1 MKIWDVTMTIKPSM
15 AVWKGRDA
23 KRPVLTITRDYDE
36 NGEGARETHLAFD
49 MHTGTHIDAPLH
61 FVYQGGTMNDIPL
74 TKLVRPVKVIDLTYV
89 VNKIGVDDL
98 DETLIQK
105 GDFILFKTR
114 NSFED
119 ILENE
124 FVYISSAAAK
134 RLAELEIEGVGLDAL
149 GVERDQPD
157 HGTHHA
163 ILGAGIII
171 IEGLALAE
179 VPQGEYFMIA
189 APLKVDQLE
198 AAPTRVLL
206 TELPLQAKS

>member
-1 MKIWDVTMTIKPSM
+1 MKIWDVTMAIKPSM
-15 AVWKGRDA
+15 PVWKGRDA
-23 KRPVLTITRDYDE
+23 KRPVFTITRDYDE

-61 FVYQGGTMNDIPL
+61 FVHQGKTMNEIPL
-74 TKLVRPVKVIDLTYV
+74 SKLIRPVKVIDLTH
-89 VNKIGVDDL
+89 VNDTIEVDDL
-98 DETLIQK
+98 DEGLIQK

-119 ILENE
+119 ILESE
-124 FVYISSAAAK
+124 FVYISSSAAK
-134 RLAELEIEGVGLDAL
+134 RLAELKIEGVGIDAL

-157 HGTHHA
+157 HATHHA

-171 IEGLALAE
+171 IEGLDLAE
-179 VPQGEYFMIA
+179 VAQGEYFMIA

-206 TELPLQAKS
+206 TELPLDAKS